1 VKYAIWLAIFAGVTA
16 CNCTATTCP
25 GGQAKDGSAL
35 VQQEQHWAKAL
46 EQHDSEALGCILAD
60 EFQDF
65 DPGGIVY
72 DRADTLAGVPHRRPG
87 SNQLSE
93 LQPHA
98 YGDIGYIR
106 GLATL
111 VDAEGK
117 VRARVRFTDIYL
129 YREGRWQAVAGQES
143 LVADAKK

>member
-1 VKYAIWLAIFAGVTA
+1 MRHAIWLAVFAGAAV
-16 CNCTATTCP
+16 CTCAAATCP
-25 GGQAKDGSAL
+25 SGQAKDGSAL
-35 VQQEQHWAKAL
+35 IQQEQRWAKAL
-46 EQHDSEALGCILAD
+46 EQHDSEALGCILGD

-65 DPGGIVY
+65 DPDGIVH

-87 SNQLSE
+87 SNHLSE
-93 LQPHA
+93 LQPHV
-98 YGDIGYIR
+98 YGEIGYIR

-129 YREGRWQAVAGQES
+129 YREGRWQAVAAQES
-143 LVADAKK
+143 LVTEVKK